1 MKINNA
7 LITRF
12 WVLLVV
18 GFVTYIL
25 TKEPETLHRSISR
38 LEWSTALP
46 AIALIVVGKILMVA
60 LVHFS
65 LKGYGENRTA
75 LFCWRAYS
83 LADIAKY
90 LPGGIWGIAG
100 RLAIYKHNNI
110 DLRKG
115 SKILLSETY
124 ILILLFGLTGVLS
137 LSLTLRIDWV
147 FQALL
152 TLGLIASIAS
162 LKICLP
168 NDDWANR
175 LGAFLVAAVGCVLF
189 GLSFAIIAL
198 PVASNWLWSA
208 GQFNLAF
215 AAGQLAI
222 FAPSGI
228 GVREIVVGMLLPEN
242 SGLSVRHIV
251 EITVTHRFLWLIAD
265 LALVLPL
272 LVVPKDLT
280 GKN

>member
-12 WVLLVV
+12 WVLLVI

-25 TKEPETLHRSISR
+25 IKEPETLHRSISR

-65 LKGYGENRTA
+65 LKGYGENRSA

-168 NDDWANR
+168 NGCWANR
-175 LGAFLVAAVGCVLF
+175 VGAFLVAAVGCVFF

-215 AAGQLAI
+215 AVGQLAI

-242 SGLSVRHIV
+242 SDLSVRHIV

-272 LVVPKDLT
+272 LVMPKDLI